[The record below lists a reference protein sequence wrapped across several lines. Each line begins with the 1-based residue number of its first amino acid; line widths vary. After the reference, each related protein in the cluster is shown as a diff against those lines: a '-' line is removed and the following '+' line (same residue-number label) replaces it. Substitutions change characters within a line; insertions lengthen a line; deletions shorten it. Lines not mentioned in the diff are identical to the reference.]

1 MKWHQKEIILPP
13 FKRGFHIITSNI
25 QEVLPEIKSLKIGIL
40 QIFIKHTSASIIINE
55 NADPSVR
62 IDMEKYFNKIAP
74 EKEPYF
80 THIYEGK
87 DDMPAHIKSAMLS
100 SQIIIPITE
109 GKLNLGTWQGVYLC
123 EHRNNGGSRKLLLT
137 LIGS

>member
-1 MKWHQKEIILPP
+1 MKWYQKEIILPP

-80 THIYEGK
+80 THIYEGP

-100 SQIIIPITE
+100 SQIIVPITE

-123 EHRNNGGSRKLLLT
+123 EHRNNGGGRKLLLT
-137 LIGS
+137 LMGN

>member
-1 MKWHQKEIILPP
+1 MKWYQKEIILPS
-13 FKRGFHIITSNI
+13 FKRGFHVITPIIQDN
-25 QEVLPEIKSLKIGIL
+25 LPEIKMIKIGLL

-62 IDMEKYFNKIAP
+62 IDMENYFNKVVP

-80 THIYEGK
+80 THIYEGA

-100 SQIIIPITE
+100 SQVIIPITE
-109 GKLNLGTWQGVYLC
+109 GRLNFGTWQGVYLC
-123 EHRNNGGSRKLLLT
+123 EHRNDGGPRQILLT
-137 LIGS
+137 LMGN

>member
-25 QEVLPEIKSLKIGIL
+25 QEGLPEIKSLKIGIL

-80 THIYEGK
+80 THIYEGE

-100 SQIIIPITE
+100 SQIIVPITE
-109 GKLNLGTWQGVYLC
+109 GKLNLGNWQGVYLC
-123 EHRNNGGSRKLLLT
+123 EHRNNGGKRKILLT
-137 LIGS
+137 LMGS

>member
-25 QEVLPEIKSLKIGIL
+25 QEVLPEIKSLKIGML

-80 THIYEGK
+80 THIHEGA

-100 SQIIIPITE
+100 SQIIVPITE

-123 EHRNNGGSRKLLLT
+123 EHRNNGGERKLLLT
-137 LIGS
+137 LMGS